1 MGATN
6 KDNLQDRIAWFDYF
20 VTEGRKNG
28 VMTCCLWDNGVWKI
42 NPSEPASKKF
52 SEHYGYY
59 NRNEQTWFFPELH
72 ETAIKAM
79 KK

>member
-1 MGATN
+1 
-6 KDNLQDRIAWFDYF
+6 
-20 VTEGRKNG
+20 
-28 VMTCCLWDNGVWKI
+28 MTCCLWDNGVWKI